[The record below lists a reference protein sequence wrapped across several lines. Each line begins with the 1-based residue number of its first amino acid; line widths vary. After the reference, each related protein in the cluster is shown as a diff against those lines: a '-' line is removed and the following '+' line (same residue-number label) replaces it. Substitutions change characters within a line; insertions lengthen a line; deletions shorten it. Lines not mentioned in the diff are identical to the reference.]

1 MVTMK
6 QNQYSISFLFAVL
19 YMNKFGTFVG
29 GLGKRAWNSGFSGGM
44 GKRAWN
50 SGFTG
55 GLGKRAWNS
64 GFTGHKIIIPLDYKG
79 DEEDFTEFEI

>member
-6 QNQYSISFLFAVL
+6 QNQYSKSFLFGVL

-64 GFTGHKIIIPLDYKG
+64 GFTGHKIIIPLDYQ
-79 DEEDFTEFEI
+79 INIIQRQ